1 MFFTLVCEHRSSKAS
16 SFKRTRTMIE
26 KALKGEQPHDFQ
38 QKVAKAEKDLQE
50 YKADFQ
56 RYSTLERSYSK
67 GDTRKKDPKD
77 NAN

>member
-1 MFFTLVCEHRSSKAS
+1 
-16 SFKRTRTMIE
+16 MIE

-38 QKVAKAEKDLQE
+38 EKVAKAEKDLQE